1 MTLPIVWKLVFEA
14 LILVFLPFPSWFS
27 EARVGIKLSAN
38 NTRKLSKVASQRHKV
53 ILIKQ
58 KFQSPNLKHR
68 LHGQAVSTISQTAI
82 HYICQL
88 TALKSSKR
96 PRGPNSWLK
105 LAEVKSYRQLGVQL
119 LASTWHWR
127 QPFIIL
133 FIFNAV
139 VVMTGKFCCND
150 QKQLGLYRNW
160 LKRPLDEPQCLAIC
174 YTNFKKDSLFM
185 FHVFIPW
192 LL

>member
-14 LILVFLPFPSWFS
+14 LILVFLPFPSQYS
-27 EARVGIKLSAN
+27 EARVRIKLSAN

-68 LHGQAVSTISQTAI
+68 LQGQAVSTISQTAI

-96 PRGPNSWLK
+96 PRGPN
-105 LAEVKSYRQLGVQL
+105 
-119 LASTWHWR
+119 
-127 QPFIIL
+127 
-133 FIFNAV
+133 
-139 VVMTGKFCCND
+139 
-150 QKQLGLYRNW
+150 
-160 LKRPLDEPQCLAIC
+160 
-174 YTNFKKDSLFM
+174 
-185 FHVFIPW
+185 
-192 LL
+192 